1 MRVETNLN
9 IEKYVEVV
17 QQIADG
23 FFAEDGS
30 YAPHLGRINAMGTFM
45 DYCVKESKWDGID
58 NPDANEALLDNEI
71 IDAYTNAILNDNP
84 VAMNFA
90 NAYKDALAI
99 VENRNGSIVQLATLV
114 NGFVEK
120 YLTPDTIAK
129 LFGDSERFKEIA
141 EADPNKVISLAEK
154 ITK

>member
-1 MRVETNLN
+1 MRIETNLN
-9 IEKYVEVV
+9 LEKYIEVT

-23 FFAEDGS
+23 FFDEDGS
-30 YAPHLGRINAMGTFM
+30 YAPHLGRINTIGTFV

-58 NPDANEALLDNEI
+58 NIDVNEVLLDSEVV
-71 IDAYTNAILNDNP
+71 DAYTNAILNDNP
-84 VAMNFA
+84 VAMNFG

-99 VENRNGSIVQLATLV
+99 VENRNSSIVQFATLV
-114 NGFVEK
+114 NSFVEK
-120 YLTPDTIAK
+120 YLTPDNIAK

-141 EADPNKVISLAEK
+141 ESDPDKVISLIEQ

>member
-1 MRVETNLN
+1 MRIETNLN

-99 VENRNGSIVQLATLV
+99 VENRNGSIVQLAALV

>member
-1 MRVETNLN
+1 MRIDTNLN
-9 IEKYVEVV
+9 IEKYIEVV

-58 NPDANEALLDNEI
+58 NPDANEALLDSEV
-71 IDAYTNAILNDNP
+71 IDAYTDALLNDNP
-84 VAMNFA
+84 VAMNFG

-120 YLTPDTIAK
+120 YLTPDNIAK

-141 EADPNKVISLAEK
+141 EADPNKVISLIEQIK
-154 ITK
+154 K